1 MAGTAAANEA
11 VNLDSNSKQIVRRVD
26 YPKQIITSFVLIT
39 AAVLFVG
46 STPTMAQDNGSYEL
60 LPAPDL
66 WFNSVDGIRV
76 GGRVRGQMSGT
87 FGDGPHRLDAGVWL
101 GTKIPTHPVSYYISL
116 TEPIPSLSDFGS
128 EANIRGRS
136 SFRTGFQTHGLSFNK
151 RWQNGFDETNYTE
164 FALGMDAERHFE
176 ENYLLYSQLWQQ
188 EWLFPVSANL
198 LKTNSNKL
206 GRYLL
211 SISAD
216 ANFLGNYNDFAKAA
230 IVFKQSIPL
239 TESVIINSRLFIG
252 LATANTA
259 PEYRFSRS
267 LKTGRGWMDS
277 GWTRARG
284 TIPTSWMQSGNIQVT
299 GGANLRG
306 YTHQDIDLLNEGVTP
321 IYTSFSSVNL
331 ELNYPNPLNRA
342 VNDIPIVGE
351 FIDLHSYLFFD
362 TGTSL
367 GLGEEEQ
374 NTLFSNAGPGF
385 MLSIN
390 IPDYLGKNRG
400 LMLRY
405 DLPLWLSHP
414 GNEANFKFRNVI
426 GLGAVINL

>member
-1 MAGTAAANEA
+1 M
-11 VNLDSNSKQIVRRVD
+11 D
-26 YPKQIITSFVLIT
+26 YTKQIIISFVLIT
-39 AAVLFVG
+39 AAAFFAG
-46 STPTMAQDNGSYEL
+46 PTTIIAQDDRSYEL

-87 FGDGPHRLDAGVWL
+87 FGDGPHRLDAGIWL

-116 TEPIPSLSDFGS
+116 TEPIPSLSEFGS

-151 RWQNGFDETNYTE
+151 RWQKGFDETNYTE
-164 FALGMDAERHFE
+164 LSLGMDAQRHFE
-176 ENYLLYSQLWQQ
+176 ESYLLYSQLWQQ
-188 EWLFPVSANL
+188 EWLFPISVNL
-198 LKTNSNKL
+198 LKTNDNRL
-206 GRYLL
+206 GRYVF

-216 ANFLGNYNDFAKAA
+216 ANILGKYNNFSKAV
-230 IVFKQSIPL
+230 ITFKQRIPL
-239 TESVIINSRLFIG
+239 TESVTLNSHLFTG
-252 LATANTA
+252 LATTNTA
-259 PEYRFSRS
+259 PEHLFSRS
-267 LKTGRGWMDS
+267 FKTGRKWMNS

-284 TIPTSWMQSGNIQVT
+284 TIPPSWMQSGNIQVT
-299 GGANLRG
+299 GDANLRG
-306 YTHQDIDLLNEGVTP
+306 YTHQDIDLLNERTAP
-321 IYTSFSSVNL
+321 LYTSFSAVNL
-331 ELNYPNPLNRA
+331 ELDYPNPLNK
-342 VNDIPIVGE
+342 VIKTIPVAGE
-351 FIDLHSYLFFD
+351 FIELHSYLFFD

-367 GLGEEEQ
+367 GLREEEQ
-374 NTLFSNAGPGF
+374 NTLFSDAGPGF
-385 MLSIN
+385 MFSIN

-414 GNEANFKFRNVI
+414 GDASSFKFRNVI

>member
-1 MAGTAAANEA
+1 M
-11 VNLDSNSKQIVRRVD
+11 D
-26 YPKQIITSFVLIT
+26 YTKQIITSFLLIT
-39 AAVLFVG
+39 AAVFFAG
-46 STPTMAQDNGSYEL
+46 STTTMAQDNGSYEL

-66 WFNSVDGIRV
+66 WFNSVDGIRI

-101 GTKIPTHPVSYYISL
+101 GTKMPTYPVSYYISL
-116 TEPIPSLSDFGS
+116 TEPIPSLSEFGS

-164 FALGMDAERHFE
+164 LSLGMDAERHFE
-176 ENYLLYSQLWQQ
+176 ESYLLYSQLWQQ
-188 EWLFPVSANL
+188 EWLFPVSVNL

-206 GRYLL
+206 GRYGL

-216 ANFLGNYNDFAKAA
+216 ANFLGNYNDFVKAT
-230 IVFKQSIPL
+230 VTFKQSIPL
-239 TESVIINSRLFIG
+239 SESLILNSRLFTG

-259 PEYRFSRS
+259 PAYRFSRS

-284 TIPTSWMQSGNIQVT
+284 TIPPAWMRSGNIQVT
-299 GGANLRG
+299 GGAKLRG
-306 YTHQDIDLLNEGVTP
+306 YTHQDISLLNEGANP
-321 IYTSFSSVNL
+321 LYTSLSALNL
-331 ELNYPNPLNRA
+331 ELKYPNPLNKA
-342 VNDIPIVGE
+342 MKAIPIAGE

-362 TGTSL
+362 SGSSL
-367 GLGEEEQ
+367 GLREVEET
-374 NTLFSNAGPGF
+374 TLLSDAGPGF
-385 MLSIN
+385 MFSIN
-390 IPDYLGKNRG
+390 IPDYLGKSRG
-400 LMLRY
+400 LILRY
-405 DLPLWLSHP
+405 DIPLWLSHP